1 MDNTP
6 PIKNT
11 MKLLITIVDRE
22 KGKNAVDIY
31 RAAHLHFDFVCL
43 GLGTASSKI
52 LNYFGLAETAKDIV
66 ITLAPSSKVHP
77 LMKQV
82 SDRFQLQKPGKGI
95 LFSIPLSGISGQI
108 PLVLMKPEYQE
119 ELNMNEPT
127 PSPQAPPS
135 HDLIL
140 TILNRGYT
148 DLLMDAAKSAGAQ
161 GGTVLL
167 ARRVGYED
175 AQNLLGFTLQPE
187 KEIIAILVPREKK
200 HPVMQA
206 INKVAGLT
214 TECQGIL
221 FSLPVEDIMGLE
233 NSSNL

>member
-1 MDNTP
+1 
-6 PIKNT
+6 
-11 MKLLITIVDRE
+11 
-22 KGKNAVDIY
+22 
-31 RAAHLHFDFVCL
+31 
-43 GLGTASSKI
+43 
-52 LNYFGLAETAKDIV
+52 
-66 ITLAPSSKVHP
+66 
-77 LMKQV
+77 
-82 SDRFQLQKPGKGI
+82 
-95 LFSIPLSGISGQI
+95 
-108 PLVLMKPEYQE
+108 
-119 ELNMNEPT
+119 MNEPT